1 MSCHIFNLTK
11 MNFMIVIPLIGV
23 WYDYEKDGFGP
34 VFYSS
39 KELNKYV
46 ITKNFSEECS
56 ANIHKERLN
65 NLLRGHS
72 GVLKHPSEN
81 IYSRIIKSMG
91 KRRRL

>member
-1 MSCHIFNLTK
+1 